1 MTQKHFM
8 SQIKAL
14 LKKLADTSHKK
25 KSYLQ
30 LQFDFIARNVHK
42 TRKKIEFSQKKCVA
56 EKKNKK
62 KRKCFYASSQ
72 TFFKFQ

>member
-1 MTQKHFM
+1 M

-14 LKKLADTSHKK
+14 LKKLADISHI

-42 TRKKIEFSQKKCVA
+42 TRKKKNFHRRNVQQKKEEE
-56 EKKNKK
+56 EKKMFL
-62 KRKCFYASSQ
+62 CLI
-72 TFFKFQ
+72 TDLVEIW

>member
-14 LKKLADTSHKK
+14 LKELADTSHKK

-56 EKKNKK
+56 GKNKK
-62 KRKCFYASSQ
+62 KKENVFMHHYKP
-72 TFFKFQ
+72 F